1 MQERDDRKRIR
12 ILLLDE
18 HGLLRTSLARLL
30 SLESDFEVA
39 GESGAAGEALEM
51 LQSSFVDVVLLDFGL
66 GVDHANEFISAARAS
81 GYQGRFLIV
90 TAAADAASSAM
101 AFKLGAS
108 GIFLKSDGPERLVQ
122 AIRLIHSGE
131 VWIDQ
136 KTIVLLAERCVG
148 QPVRPAELKLGMLPG
163 DREQK
168 VLLGILGGLTNKKIG
183 ATMGISETAVKNIL
197 QVLFGKTGV
206 RTRSQLVRLAMEGS
220 LGNLGQSGKSP
231 RRKNSGKTPAPP
243 ATDATAHP
251 DHQELRVR
259 RESLA

>member
-1 MQERDDRKRIR
+1 MQEPGDWKRIR

-51 LQSSFVDVVLLDFGL
+51 LQSSSVDVVLLDFGL
-66 GVDHANEFISAARAS
+66 GVDHANEFISAARAA

-108 GIFLKSDGPERLVQ
+108 GIFLKSDAPERLVQ
-122 AIRLIHSGE
+122 AIRLIHTGA

-136 KTIVLLAERCVG
+136 KTILMLAEQCIG
-148 QPVRPAELKLGMLPG
+148 LPVRPAELKPG
-163 DREQK
+163 VHPDDREQK

-183 ATMGISETAVKNIL
+183 DRMGISETAVKNIL

-220 LGNLGQSGKSP
+220 MGNLGQSGKP
-231 RRKNSGKTPAPP
+231 RRKNPGKTPSPPP
-243 ATDATAHP
+243 ADAAESSSH
-251 DHQELRVR
+251 HELHVR
-259 RESLA
+259 RQSLA